1 MSDVDAAKDL
11 ICLVAD
17 KDTQEALQALLQR
30 PEALDI
36 RPPAFDVFP
45 HPEKDPGCCHH
56 GVDFLRPFATRY
68 RHALLVFDFEGCGR
82 EGKTSSKLEQDLQTD
97 LSRNGWDDRARV
109 IVLEPE
115 LEVWVWSDS
124 PEVDAILGWSGRF
137 PGLRDWLEQERW
149 LEAGSAKPERPK
161 EAMEAALREAR
172 KPRSSAT
179 FRKLAETVSFQRCQ
193 DQKFL
198 RLKQVLHHWFD

>member
-1 MSDVDAAKDL
+1 MSEGAAKDL
-11 ICLVAD
+11 VCLVAD
-17 KDTQEALQALLQR
+17 KDLEQAIGALLQR

-36 RPPAFDVFP
+36 RPPIFDVFP

-82 EGKTSSKLEQDLQTD
+82 EGKTSSELEQDLETD

-109 IVLEPE
+109 IVIEPE

-124 PEVDAILGWSGRF
+124 PEVDAILGWSGKL
-137 PGLRDWLEQERW
+137 PGLRAWLEQEGW
-149 LEAGSAKPERPK
+149 LEAGAAKPERPK

-193 DQKFL
+193 DRKFL
-198 RLKQVLHHWFD
+198 RLKQVLQRWFD